1 MLSLFDTAKR
11 ILKSFFDDNLF
22 SINDILSQ
30 TKIAALVRAIDKGIK
45 KDYDKVLKSV
55 NKEVRSK
62 LKNEYNQFIKKG
74 VFRAAPTLQKY
85 KIEDLKPDFKKELE
99 SRINVSLSYIKTQD
113 QNTIEEIKN
122 RLMNF
127 ASIPH
132 LTPAEGTLR
141 EADIRHKNLKELEYD
156 FWNDVIPAKVKK
168 NYKTSSWQNMIIRDQ
183 QHKLVSNMTY
193 ITAMKNDAIGF
204 IWKNRKDIR
213 VVGNPSGLYPSGNK
227 MHNNH
232 WKREGKLYLFR
243 DSAAL
248 KKGLIKKTKDVQYAD
263 EIEDGLPGIPINCRC
278 TMRLIYRLYE
288 IPAEYKN
295 IITKKGE
302 EYA

>member
-22 SINDILSQ
+22 SINDILSK
-30 TKIAALVRAIDKGIK
+30 TAIEALIRAIDKGIK

-74 VFRAAPTLQKY
+74 VFRTAPTLQKY
-85 KIEDLKPDFKKELE
+85 KIEDLKPDFRKELE
-99 SRINVSLSYIKTQD
+99 SRINVSLSYITTQD

-132 LTPAEGTLR
+132 PN
-141 EADIRHKNLKELEYD
+141 KNLKELEYD
-156 FWNDVIPAKVKK
+156 FWNDVLPEKAKK
-168 NYKTSSWQNMIIRDQ
+168 NYKSNKWQNMIIRDQ

-295 IITKKGE
+295 IITEKGK

>member
-22 SINDILSQ
+22 SINDILSK
-30 TKIAALVRAIDKGIK
+30 TKIEALVRAIDKGIK

-74 VFRAAPTLQKY
+74 VFRTAPSLQKY

-99 SRINVSLSYIKTQD
+99 SRINVSLSYITTQD

-132 LTPAEGTLR
+132 PN
-141 EADIRHKNLKELEYD
+141 KNLKELEYD
-156 FWNDVIPAKVKK
+156 FWNDVLPEKAKK
-168 NYKTSSWQNMIIRDQ
+168 NYKTSKWQNMIIRDQ

-193 ITAMKNDAIGF
+193 ITATKNNAIGF

-227 MHNNH
+227 IHNNH

-243 DSAAL
+243 NSEAI

-288 IPAEYKN
+288 IPVEYKN
-295 IITKKGE
+295 IITQKGKE
-302 EYA
+302 LS

>member
-1 MLSLFDTAKR
+1 FFISLFYTIVMISLFDTAKR

-22 SINDILSQ
+22 SINNILSK
-30 TKIAALVRAIDKGIK
+30 TAIEGLVRAIDKGIK

-74 VFRAAPTLQKY
+74 IFQIASGIQKY

-99 SRINVSLSYIKTQD
+99 RRINVSLSYITTQD

-132 LTPAEGTLR
+132 NN
-141 EADIRHKNLKELEYD
+141 KNLEELEYD
-156 FWNDVIPAKVKK
+156 FWNDVIPVNAKK
-168 NYKTSSWQNMIIRDQ
+168 NYNTNKWQNMIIRDQ

-193 ITAMKNDAIGF
+193 ITAMKNNAIGF

-213 VVGNPSGLYPSGNK
+213 VVGNPSGL
-227 MHNNH
+227 
-232 WKREGKLYLFR
+232 
-243 DSAAL
+243 
-248 KKGLIKKTKDVQYAD
+248 
-263 EIEDGLPGIPINCRC
+263 
-278 TMRLIYRLYE
+278 
-288 IPAEYKN
+288 
-295 IITKKGE
+295 
-302 EYA
+302 

>member
-22 SINDILSQ
+22 SINNILSK
-30 TKIAALVRAIDKGIK
+30 TAIEGLVKAIDKGIK

-74 VFRAAPTLQKY
+74 IFQIASGIQKY

-99 SRINVSLSYIKTQD
+99 RRINVSLSYITTQD

-132 LTPAEGTLR
+132 NN
-141 EADIRHKNLKELEYD
+141 KNLEELEYD
-156 FWNDVIPAKVKK
+156 FWNDVIPVNAKK
-168 NYKTSSWQNMIIRDQ
+168 NYKTNKWQNMIIRDQ

-193 ITAMKNDAIGF
+193 ITAMKNNAIGF

-213 VVGNPSGLYPSGNK
+213 VVGNPSGLYPNGANK
-227 MHNNH
+227 MHNDH

-243 DSAAL
+243 DSEAL

-278 TMRLIYRLYE
+278 TMRLIFRLYE

-295 IITKKGE
+295 IITKKGR

>member
-22 SINDILSQ
+22 SINNILSK
-30 TKIAALVRAIDKGIK
+30 TAIEALVRAIDKGIK

-74 VFRAAPTLQKY
+74 IFQTASGIQKY

-99 SRINVSLSYIKTQD
+99 RRINVSLSYITTRD

-132 LTPAEGTLR
+132 PNK
-141 EADIRHKNLKELEYD
+141 DLKELEYD
-156 FWNDVIPAKVKK
+156 FWNDVIPEKAKK
-168 NYKTSSWQNMIIRDQ
+168 NYKSNKWQNMIIRDQ

-278 TMRLIYRLYE
+278 TMRLIFRLYE

-295 IITKKGE
+295 IITKKGR

>member
-99 SRINVSLSYIKTQD
+99 SRINVSLSYITTQD
-113 QNTIEEIKN
+113 KNTIEEIKN

-132 LTPAEGTLR
+132 PNK
-141 EADIRHKNLKELEYD
+141 DLKELEYD
-156 FWNDVIPAKVKK
+156 FWNDVLPEKAKK
-168 NYKTSSWQNMIIRDQ
+168 NYKSNKWQNMIIRDQ
-183 QHKLVSNMTY
+183 QHKLTSNMTY
-193 ITAMKNDAIGF
+193 ITAMKNNAIGF

-227 MHNNH
+227 IHNDH

-295 IITKKGE
+295 IITEKGKE
-302 EYA
+302 LA

>member
-22 SINDILSQ
+22 SINDILSK
-30 TKIAALVRAIDKGIK
+30 TKIETLIRAIDKGIK

-74 VFRAAPTLQKY
+74 VFRVAPTLQKY

-132 LTPAEGTLR
+132 PNK
-141 EADIRHKNLKELEYD
+141 DLKELEYD
-156 FWNDVIPAKVKK
+156 FWNDVIPAPKVGSRQKAKK

-183 QHKLVSNMTY
+183 QHKLTSNMTY
-193 ITAMKNDAIGF
+193 ITAMKNNAIGF

-227 MHNNH
+227 MHNDH

-295 IITKKGE
+295 IITEKGKE
-302 EYA
+302 LS

>member
-74 VFRAAPTLQKY
+74 AFRAAPALQKY

-99 SRINVSLSYIKTQD
+99 SRINVSLSYITTQD
-113 QNTIEEIKN
+113 KNTIEEIKN

-132 LTPAEGTLR
+132 PNK
-141 EADIRHKNLKELEYD
+141 DLKELEYD
-156 FWNDVIPAKVKK
+156 FWNDVLPEKAKK
-168 NYKTSSWQNMIIRDQ
+168 NYKSNKWQNMIIRDQ
-183 QHKLVSNMTY
+183 QHKLTSNMTY
-193 ITAMKNDAIGF
+193 ITAMKNNAIGF

-227 MHNNH
+227 IHNDH

-295 IITKKGE
+295 IITEKGKE
-302 EYA
+302 LA

>member
-22 SINDILSQ
+22 SINDILSK
-30 TKIAALVRAIDKGIK
+30 TAIEALVRAIDKGIK

-74 VFRAAPTLQKY
+74 VFRVAPTLQKY

-132 LTPAEGTLR
+132 PN
-141 EADIRHKNLKELEYD
+141 KNLKELEYD
-156 FWNDVIPAKVKK
+156 FWNDVIPEKAKK
-168 NYKTSSWQNMIIRDQ
+168 NYKTSNATGGRSSWQNMIIRDQ
-183 QHKLVSNMTY
+183 QHKLTSNMTY
-193 ITAMKNDAIGF
+193 ITAMKNNAIGF

-227 MHNNH
+227 MHNDH
-232 WKREGKLYLFR
+232 WKREGKFYLFR

-295 IITKKGE
+295 IITEKGKE
-302 EYA
+302 LA

>member
-22 SINDILSQ
+22 SINDILSK
-30 TKIAALVRAIDKGIK
+30 TKIEALIRAIDKGIK

-132 LTPAEGTLR
+132 PNK
-141 EADIRHKNLKELEYD
+141 DLKELEYD
-156 FWNDVIPAKVKK
+156 FWNDVIPEKAKK
-168 NYKTSSWQNMIIRDQ
+168 NYKTSKWQNMIIRDQ

-193 ITAMKNDAIGF
+193 ITAMKNNAIGF

-227 MHNNH
+227 MHNDH

-288 IPAEYKN
+288 IPAEYKS
-295 IITKKGE
+295 IITKKGL
-302 EYA
+302 EYS

>member
-30 TKIAALVRAIDKGIK
+30 TKIEALIRAIDKGIK

-74 VFRAAPTLQKY
+74 VFRTAPSLQKY

-132 LTPAEGTLR
+132 PN
-141 EADIRHKNLKELEYD
+141 KNLKELEYD
-156 FWNDVIPAKVKK
+156 FWNDVLPEKAKK
-168 NYKTSSWQNMIIRDQ
+168 NYKTSKWQNMIIRDQ
-183 QHKLVSNMTY
+183 QHKLTSNMTY

-227 MHNNH
+227 IHNNH

-243 DSAAL
+243 NSEAI

-295 IITKKGE
+295 IITKKGKE
-302 EYA
+302 LA

>member
-22 SINDILSQ
+22 SINDILSK
-30 TKIAALVRAIDKGIK
+30 TKIEALIRAIDKGIK

-74 VFRAAPTLQKY
+74 VFRTAPSLQKY

-132 LTPAEGTLR
+132 PN
-141 EADIRHKNLKELEYD
+141 KNLKELEYD
-156 FWNDVIPAKVKK
+156 FWNDVLPEKAKK
-168 NYKTSSWQNMIIRDQ
+168 NYKSNKWQNMIIRDQ

-295 IITKKGE
+295 IITEKGK

>member
-74 VFRAAPTLQKY
+74 AFRVAPTLQKY

-99 SRINVSLSYIKTQD
+99 SRINVSLSYITTQD
-113 QNTIEEIKN
+113 KNTIEEIKN

-132 LTPAEGTLR
+132 PNK
-141 EADIRHKNLKELEYD
+141 DLKELEYN
-156 FWNDVIPAKVKK
+156 FWNDVLPEKAKK
-168 NYKTSSWQNMIIRDQ
+168 NYKSNKWQNMIIRDQ
-183 QHKLVSNMTY
+183 QHKLTSNMTY
-193 ITAMKNDAIGF
+193 ITAMKNNAIGF

-227 MHNNH
+227 IHNDH

-243 DSAAL
+243 DSVAL

-295 IITKKGE
+295 IITEKGKE
-302 EYA
+302 LA

>member
-132 LTPAEGTLR
+132 PNK
-141 EADIRHKNLKELEYD
+141 DLKELEYD
-156 FWNDVIPAKVKK
+156 FWNDVLPEKAKK
-168 NYKTSSWQNMIIRDQ
+168 NYKSNKWQNMIIRDQ
-183 QHKLVSNMTY
+183 QHKLTSNMTY
-193 ITAMKNDAIGF
+193 ITAMKNNAIGF

-227 MHNNH
+227 IHNDH

-295 IITKKGE
+295 IITEKGKE
-302 EYA
+302 LA

>member
-1 MLSLFDTAKR
+1 MISLFDTAKR

-22 SINDILSQ
+22 SINNILSK
-30 TKIAALVRAIDKGIK
+30 TAIEALVRAIDKGIK

-74 VFRAAPTLQKY
+74 IFQIASGIQKY

-99 SRINVSLSYIKTQD
+99 RRINVSLSYITTQD

-132 LTPAEGTLR
+132 NN
-141 EADIRHKNLKELEYD
+141 KNLEELEYD
-156 FWNDVIPAKVKK
+156 FWNDVIPANTKK
-168 NYKTSSWQNMIIRDQ
+168 NYKTNKWQNMIIRDQ

-193 ITAMKNDAIGF
+193 ITAMKINAIGF

-213 VVGNPSGLYPSGNK
+213 VVGNPSGLYPNGANK
-227 MHNNH
+227 MHNDH

-243 DSAAL
+243 DSEAL

-278 TMRLIYRLYE
+278 TMRLIFRLYE

-295 IITKKGE
+295 IITKKGR

>member
-22 SINDILSQ
+22 SINDILSK
-30 TKIAALVRAIDKGIK
+30 TAIEALVRAIDKGIK

-74 VFRAAPTLQKY
+74 VFRTAPSLQKY

-132 LTPAEGTLR
+132 PNK
-141 EADIRHKNLKELEYD
+141 DLKELEYD

-193 ITAMKNDAIGF
+193 ITAMKNDAVGF

-288 IPAEYKN
+288 IPAEYKS
-295 IITKKGE
+295 IITEKGK

>member
-1 MLSLFDTAKR
+1 MISLFDTAKR

-22 SINDILSQ
+22 SINNILSK
-30 TKIAALVRAIDKGIK
+30 TATLALVRAIDKGIK

-74 VFRAAPTLQKY
+74 IFQTASGIQKY

-99 SRINVSLSYIKTQD
+99 RRINVSLSYITTQD

-132 LTPAEGTLR
+132 NN
-141 EADIRHKNLKELEYD
+141 KNLEELEYD
-156 FWNDVIPAKVKK
+156 FWNDVIPANAKK
-168 NYKTSSWQNMIIRDQ
+168 NYKTNKWQNMIIRDQ

-193 ITAMKNDAIGF
+193 ITAMKNNAIGF

-213 VVGNPSGLYPSGNK
+213 VVGNPSGLYPNGANK
-227 MHNNH
+227 MHNDH

-243 DSAAL
+243 DSEAL

-278 TMRLIYRLYE
+278 TMRLIFRLYE

-295 IITKKGE
+295 IITKKGR

>member
-11 ILKSFFDDNLF
+11 ILKSFFEDNLF
-22 SINDILSQ
+22 SIDNILSNK
-30 TKIAALVRAIDKGIK
+30 KIEALVRAIDKGIK

-74 VFRAAPTLQKY
+74 VFRIAPSLQKY
-85 KIEDLKPDFKKELE
+85 KIEDLKSDFKKELE
-99 SRINVSLSYIKTQD
+99 SRINVSLSYITTQD
-113 QNTIEEIKN
+113 QSTIEEIKN

-132 LTPAEGTLR
+132 PN
-141 EADIRHKNLKELEYD
+141 KNLKELEYD
-156 FWNDVIPAKVKK
+156 FWNDVLPEKAKK
-168 NYKTSSWQNMIIRDQ
+168 NYKTNKWQNMIIRDQ

-193 ITAMKNDAIGF
+193 ITATKNNAIGF

-213 VVGNPSGLYPSGNK
+213 VVGNPSGLYPNAANK

-243 DSAAL
+243 NSEAL

-295 IITKKGE
+295 IITQKGKE
-302 EYA
+302 LS

>member
-1 MLSLFDTAKR
+1 MLSLFFTAKK

-22 SINDILSQ
+22 SINDILSK
-30 TKIAALVRAIDKGIK
+30 TAIEKLVMAIDKGIK
-45 KDYDKVLKSV
+45 KDFDKVLKSV

-62 LKNEYNQFIKKG
+62 LKNEYNRFIKKG
-74 VFRAAPTLQKY
+74 IFKTSPLLQKY

-99 SRINVSLSYIKTQD
+99 IRTNVSLSYITTQD
-113 QNTIEEIKN
+113 RNTVEEIKN

-132 LTPAEGTLR
+132 NS
-141 EADIRHKNLKELEYD
+141 KNLEELEYD
-156 FWNDVIPAKVKK
+156 FFNDVIPADVKK

-183 QHKLVSNMTY
+183 SHKLVSNMTY
-193 ITAMKNDAIGF
+193 ITAMKNNAIGF

-213 VVGNPSGLYPSGNK
+213 VVGNPQGKYKKGNK

-232 WKREGKLYLFR
+232 WEREGKLYLFR
-243 DSAAL
+243 DSEAL
-248 KKGLIKKTKDVQYAD
+248 KKGLIKKTKDVKYAD

-288 IPAEYKN
+288 IPKEYKS
-295 IITKKGE
+295 IITKKGL
-302 EYA
+302 EYS

>member
-11 ILKSFFDDNLF
+11 ILKSFFAERHLLGDDNLF

-30 TKIAALVRAIDKGIK
+30 TATGMPSAKIEALIRAIDKGIK

-74 VFRAAPTLQKY
+74 VFRVAPTLQKY

-132 LTPAEGTLR
+132 PNK
-141 EADIRHKNLKELEYD
+141 DLKELEYD
-156 FWNDVIPAKVKK
+156 FWNDVIPEKAKK
-168 NYKTSSWQNMIIRDQ
+168 NYKTSNATGGRSSWQNMIIRDQ
-183 QHKLVSNMTY
+183 QHKLTSNMTY
-193 ITAMKNDAIGF
+193 ITAMKNNAIGF

-213 VVGNPSGLYPSGNK
+213 VVGNIYINNYILSILFFILLLFSGTSPRPPVLLRPK
-227 MHNNH
+227 
-232 WKREGKLYLFR
+232 EVL
-243 DSAAL
+243 
-248 KKGLIKKTKDVQYAD
+248 
-263 EIEDGLPGIPINCRC
+263 
-278 TMRLIYRLYE
+278 
-288 IPAEYKN
+288 
-295 IITKKGE
+295 
-302 EYA
+302 

>member
-22 SINDILSQ
+22 SINDILSK
-30 TKIAALVRAIDKGIK
+30 TKIEALIRAIDKGIK

-132 LTPAEGTLR
+132 PNK
-141 EADIRHKNLKELEYD
+141 DLKELEYD
-156 FWNDVIPAKVKK
+156 FWNDVIPEKAKK
-168 NYKTSSWQNMIIRDQ
+168 NYKTSKWQNMIIRDQ
-183 QHKLVSNMTY
+183 QHKLTSNMTY
-193 ITAMKNDAIGF
+193 ITAMKNNAIGF

-227 MHNNH
+227 MHNDH

-288 IPAEYKN
+288 IPAEYKS
-295 IITKKGE
+295 IITKKGL
-302 EYA
+302 EYS

>member
-11 ILKSFFDDNLF
+11 ILKSFFEDNLF
-22 SINDILSQ
+22 SIDNILSN
-30 TKIAALVRAIDKGIK
+30 TKIEALVRAIDKGIK

-74 VFRAAPTLQKY
+74 VFRTAPSLQKY
-85 KIEDLKPDFKKELE
+85 KIEDLKPDFRKELE
-99 SRINVSLSYIKTQD
+99 SRINVSLSYITTQD
-113 QNTIEEIKN
+113 KNTIEEIKN

-132 LTPAEGTLR
+132 PN
-141 EADIRHKNLKELEYD
+141 KNLKELEYD
-156 FWNDVIPAKVKK
+156 FWNDVLPEKAKK
-168 NYKTSSWQNMIIRDQ
+168 NYKTNKWQNMIIRDQ

-193 ITAMKNDAIGF
+193 ITATKNNAIGF

-227 MHNNH
+227 MHNDH

-243 DSAAL
+243 NSEAL

-288 IPAEYKN
+288 IPSEYKN
-295 IITKKGE
+295 IITQKGKE
-302 EYA
+302 LS

>member
-30 TKIAALVRAIDKGIK
+30 TKIEALIRAIDKGIK

-74 VFRAAPTLQKY
+74 VFRAAPSLQKY

-132 LTPAEGTLR
+132 QN
-141 EADIRHKNLKELEYD
+141 KNLEELEYD

-183 QHKLVSNMTY
+183 QHKLTSNMTY

-295 IITKKGE
+295 IITEKGKE
-302 EYA
+302 LS

>member
-22 SINDILSQ
+22 SINDILSK
-30 TKIAALVRAIDKGIK
+30 TAIEALVRAIDKGIK

-132 LTPAEGTLR
+132 PNK
-141 EADIRHKNLKELEYD
+141 DLKELEYD

-193 ITAMKNDAIGF
+193 ITAMKNDAVGF

-288 IPAEYKN
+288 IPAEYKS
-295 IITKKGE
+295 IITEKGK